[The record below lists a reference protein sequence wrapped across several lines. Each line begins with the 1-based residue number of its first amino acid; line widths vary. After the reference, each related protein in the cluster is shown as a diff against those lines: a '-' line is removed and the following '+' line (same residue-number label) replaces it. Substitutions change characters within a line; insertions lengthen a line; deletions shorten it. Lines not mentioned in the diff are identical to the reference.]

1 MITKRGSG
9 QARRWLYFAVLRLIQ
24 RDAIVKAWYAR
35 KVARDG
41 GVRMKAIIAIMR
53 KLVTAL
59 WHVARGK
66 TFDTRKLFNVER
78 LGLCNG

>member
-1 MITKRGSG
+1 
-9 QARRWLYFAVLRLIQ
+9 
-24 RDAIVKAWYAR
+24 
-35 KVARDG
+35 
-41 GVRMKAIIAIMR
+41 MKAIIAIMR